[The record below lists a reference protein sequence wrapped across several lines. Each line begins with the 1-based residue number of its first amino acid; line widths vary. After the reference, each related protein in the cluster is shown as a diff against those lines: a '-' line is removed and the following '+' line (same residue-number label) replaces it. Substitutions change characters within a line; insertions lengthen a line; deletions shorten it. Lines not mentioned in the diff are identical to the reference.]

1 MTSGAMLL
9 ASRNIRMTG
18 IRAKSSR
25 GKRRKVGVLQVRG
38 ASTAMTDYLITIA
51 SLSTCAG
58 LGATVGNKTKFGQ
71 KLSGPVCS
79 MLMGYIFL
87 APCNNSML
95 SINPEV
101 LQQIRVLVSSVATPL
116 ILLGANLQAIQRT
129 FNTLLQ
135 PFILSALATIGG
147 AYVGVKMFLSSGN
160 NIPLAA
166 ALVAK
171 NIGSGINYVA
181 SCQALNVSPQLQAQG
196 LVVDNVFAFIYFP
209 LVSILGDRYQKT
221 KDDDALKEVENGLAI
236 SKDSSSIYK
245 AEDVKA
251 AFALTFAIL
260 IAAHVE
266 SEFWSSI
273 LEDVDASR
281 LFLPIVTLFSV
292 LTATFITVKDTVVQA
307 GSYAGQCLL
316 YVFFASAGASSPPLI
331 HAFTNDSNVLYF
343 ACTMFAIHL
352 LVVGIFFS
360 SREMLVAS
368 NAGVGGPATAA
379 AFAKA
384 KNWQDLIAPAILVGN
399 LGNACSTFIAIIF
412 AHLVK

>member
-1 MTSGAMLL
+1 
-9 ASRNIRMTG
+9 MTG
-18 IRAKSSR
+18 IREKSSR
-25 GKRRKVGVLQVRG
+25 SKRRKVGVVQVRG
-38 ASTAMTDYLITIA
+38 ASTAWTEYLITIS

-58 LGATVGNKTKFGQ
+58 LGATVGNRTKFGQ

-87 APCNNSML
+87 APCNNNML
-95 SINPEV
+95 SMNPEV
-101 LQQIRVLVSSVATPL
+101 LHQIRVLVSSLATPL
-116 ILLGANLQAIQRT
+116 ILLGANLQAIRRT

-135 PFILSALATIGG
+135 PFIFSALATIGG
-147 AYVGVKMFLSSGN
+147 AYVGVQMFLSSGNN

-181 SCQALNVSPQLQAQG
+181 SCQALGVSPQSQAQG

-209 LVSILGDRYQKT
+209 LVSILGDRYKKT
-221 KDDDALKEVENGLAI
+221 KDDDAVKKVENDLAI
-236 SKDSSSIYK
+236 SKDSSSIFNI
-245 AEDVKA
+245 EDVKL

-292 LTATFITVKDTVVQA
+292 LTATFIRVKDTVVQA

-368 NAGVGGPATAA
+368 NAGIGGPATAA

-412 AHLVK
+412 AHFAS

>member
-1 MTSGAMLL
+1 MLFSSG
-9 ASRNIRMTG
+9 NIRMTG
-18 IRAKSSR
+18 IREKSSR
-25 GKRRKVGVLQVRG
+25 SKRRKVGVVQVRG
-38 ASTAMTDYLITIA
+38 ASTAWTEYLITIS

-58 LGATVGNKTKFGQ
+58 LGATVGNRTKFGQ

-87 APCNNSML
+87 APCNNNML
-95 SINPEV
+95 SMNPEV
-101 LQQIRVLVSSVATPL
+101 LHQIRVLVSSLATPL
-116 ILLGANLQAIQRT
+116 ILLGANLQAIRRT

-135 PFILSALATIGG
+135 PFIFSALATIGG
-147 AYVGVKMFLSSGN
+147 AYVGVQMFLSSGNN

-181 SCQALNVSPQLQAQG
+181 SCQALGVSPQSQAQG

-209 LVSILGDRYQKT
+209 LVSILGDRYKKT
-221 KDDDALKEVENGLAI
+221 KDDDAVKKVENDLAI
-236 SKDSSSIYK
+236 SKDSSSIFNI
-245 AEDVKA
+245 EDVKL

-292 LTATFITVKDTVVQA
+292 LTATFIRVKDTVVQA

-368 NAGVGGPATAA
+368 NAGIGGPATAA

-399 LGNACSTFIAIIF
+399 LGNACSTFIAIMF
-412 AHLVK
+412 AHFAS

>member
-1 MTSGAMLL
+1 MLFSSG
-9 ASRNIRMTG
+9 NIRMTG
-18 IRAKSSR
+18 IREKSSR
-25 GKRRKVGVLQVRG
+25 GKRRKVGVVQVRG
-38 ASTAMTDYLITIA
+38 ASTALTEHLITIA

-58 LGATVGNKTKFGQ
+58 LGATVGNRTKFGQ

-87 APCNNSML
+87 APCNNNML
-95 SINPEV
+95 SMNPEV
-101 LQQIRVLVSSVATPL
+101 LHQIRVLVSSLATPL
-116 ILLGANLQAIQRT
+116 ILLGANLQAIRRT

-135 PFILSALATIGG
+135 PFIFSALATIGG
-147 AYVGVKMFLSSGN
+147 AYVGVQMFLSSGNN

-181 SCQALNVSPQLQAQG
+181 SCQALGVSPQSQAQG

-209 LVSILGDRYQKT
+209 LVSILGDRYKKT
-221 KDDDALKEVENGLAI
+221 KHDDAVKKVENGLAI
-236 SKDSSSIYK
+236 SKDSSSIFNV
-245 AEDVKA
+245 EDVKL
-251 AFALTFAIL
+251 AFALAFAIL

-292 LTATFITVKDTVVQA
+292 LTATFIRVKDTVVQA

-316 YVFFASAGASSPPLI
+316 YVFFASAGASSPPLL

-368 NAGVGGPATAA
+368 NAGIGGPATTA

-412 AHLVK
+412 AHFAS

>member
-9 ASRNIRMTG
+9 ASGNIRMTG

-38 ASTAMTDYLITIA
+38 ASTVLTDYLITIA

-95 SINPEV
+95 SINPDV
-101 LQQIRVLVSSVATPL
+101 LNQIRLLVSTLATPL

-209 LVSILGDRYQKT
+209 LVSILGDRYKKT
-221 KDDDALKEVENGLAI
+221 KDDDAVKEVENGLAI
-236 SKDSSSIYK
+236 SKSIFK

-266 SEFWSSI
+266 SEFWSLI

-292 LTATFITVKDTVVQA
+292 LTATFIRVKDTVVQA
-307 GSYAGQCLL
+307 GSFAGQCLL

-331 HAFTNDSNVLYF
+331 HAFMNDSNVLYF

-412 AHLVK
+412 AHLAS

>member
-1 MTSGAMLL
+1 M
-9 ASRNIRMTG
+9 
-18 IRAKSSR
+18 
-25 GKRRKVGVLQVRG
+25 
-38 ASTAMTDYLITIA
+38 
-51 SLSTCAG
+51 
-58 LGATVGNKTKFGQ
+58 
-71 KLSGPVCS
+71 
-79 MLMGYIFL
+79 
-87 APCNNSML
+87 
-95 SINPEV
+95 NPEV
-101 LQQIRVLVSSVATPL
+101 LHQIRVLVSSLATPL

-129 FNTLLQ
+129 INTLLQ
-135 PFILSALATIGG
+135 PFIFSALATIGG
-147 AYVGVKMFLSSGN
+147 AYVGVKMFLSSGNN

-181 SCQALNVSPQLQAQG
+181 SCQALGVSPQSQAQG
-196 LVVDNVFAFIYFP
+196 LVIDNVFAFIYFP
-209 LVSILGDRYQKT
+209 LVSILGDRYKKT
-221 KDDDALKEVENGLAI
+221 KDDDAVKEVENGLAI
-236 SKDSSSIYK
+236 SKDSSSIFN
-245 AEDVKA
+245 AEDVKV
-251 AFALTFAIL
+251 AFALTFVIL

-266 SEFWSSI
+266 SEFWSAI

-292 LTATFITVKDTVVQA
+292 LTATFIRVKDTVVQA

-352 LVVGIFFS
+352 LVIGIFFS

-368 NAGVGGPATAA
+368 NAGIGGPATAA
-379 AFAKA
+379 VFAKA

-412 AHLVK
+412 AHFAS

>member
-1 MTSGAMLL
+1 MLFSSG
-9 ASRNIRMTG
+9 NIRMTG
-18 IRAKSSR
+18 IREKSSR
-25 GKRRKVGVLQVRG
+25 GKRRKVGVVQVRG
-38 ASTAMTDYLITIA
+38 ASTALTEHLITIA

-58 LGATVGNKTKFGQ
+58 LGATVGNRTKFGQ

-87 APCNNSML
+87 APCNNNML
-95 SINPEV
+95 SMNPEV
-101 LQQIRVLVSSVATPL
+101 LHQIRVLVSSLATPL
-116 ILLGANLQAIQRT
+116 ILLGANLQAIRRT

-135 PFILSALATIGG
+135 PFIFSALATIGG
-147 AYVGVKMFLSSGN
+147 AYVGVQMFLSSGNN

-181 SCQALNVSPQLQAQG
+181 SCQALGVSPQSQAQG

-209 LVSILGDRYQKT
+209 LVSILGDRYKKT
-221 KDDDALKEVENGLAI
+221 KDDDAVKKVENGLAI
-236 SKDSSSIYK
+236 SKDSSSIFNV
-245 AEDVKA
+245 EDVKL

-292 LTATFITVKDTVVQA
+292 LTATFIRVKDTVVQA

-368 NAGVGGPATAA
+368 NAGIGGPATTA

-412 AHLVK
+412 AHFAS

>member
-1 MTSGAMLL
+1 
-9 ASRNIRMTG
+9 MTG

-38 ASTAMTDYLITIA
+38 ASTVLTDYLITIA

-58 LGATVGNKTKFGQ
+58 LGATVGNKTRFGQ

-95 SINPEV
+95 SINPDV
-101 LQQIRVLVSSVATPL
+101 LNQIRLLVSTLATPL

-209 LVSILGDRYQKT
+209 LVSILGDRYKKT
-221 KDDDALKEVENGLAI
+221 KDDDAVKEAENAI
-236 SKDSSSIYK
+236 SKYSSSIFK
-245 AEDVKA
+245 VEDVKA

-273 LEDVDASR
+273 LKDVDASR

-292 LTATFITVKDTVVQA
+292 LTATFIRVKDTVVKA
-307 GSYAGQCLL
+307 GSFAGQCLL

-412 AHLVK
+412 AHLAR

>member
-1 MTSGAMLL
+1 
-9 ASRNIRMTG
+9 MTG
-18 IRAKSSR
+18 IREKSSR
-25 GKRRKVGVLQVRG
+25 SKRRKVGVVQVRG
-38 ASTAMTDYLITIA
+38 ASTALTEHLITIA

-58 LGATVGNKTKFGQ
+58 LGATVGNRTKFGQ

-87 APCNNSML
+87 APCNNNML
-95 SINPEV
+95 SMNPEV
-101 LQQIRVLVSSVATPL
+101 LHQIRVLVSSLATPL
-116 ILLGANLQAIQRT
+116 ILLGANLQAIRRT

-135 PFILSALATIGG
+135 PFIFSALATIGG
-147 AYVGVKMFLSSGN
+147 AYVGVQMFLSSGNN

-181 SCQALNVSPQLQAQG
+181 SCQALGVSPQSQAQG

-209 LVSILGDRYQKT
+209 LVSILGDRYKKT
-221 KDDDALKEVENGLAI
+221 KDDDAVKKVESGLAI
-236 SKDSSSIYK
+236 SKDSSSIFNV
-245 AEDVKA
+245 EDVKL

-292 LTATFITVKDTVVQA
+292 LTATFIRVKDTVVQA

-368 NAGVGGPATAA
+368 NAGIGGPATAA

-412 AHLVK
+412 AHFAS

>member
-1 MTSGAMLL
+1 L
-9 ASRNIRMTG
+9 N
-18 IRAKSSR
+18 
-25 GKRRKVGVLQVRG
+25 
-38 ASTAMTDYLITIA
+38 
-51 SLSTCAG
+51 
-58 LGATVGNKTKFGQ
+58 
-71 KLSGPVCS
+71 
-79 MLMGYIFL
+79 
-87 APCNNSML
+87 
-95 SINPEV
+95 
-101 LQQIRVLVSSVATPL
+101 QIRLLVSTLATPL

-209 LVSILGDRYQKT
+209 LVSILGDRYKKT
-221 KDDDALKEVENGLAI
+221 KDDDAVKEAENAI
-236 SKDSSSIYK
+236 SKYSSSIFK
-245 AEDVKA
+245 VEDVKA

-273 LEDVDASR
+273 LKDVDASR

-292 LTATFITVKDTVVQA
+292 LTATFIRVKDTVVKA
-307 GSYAGQCLL
+307 GSFAGQCLL

-412 AHLVK
+412 AHLAS

>member
-1 MTSGAMLL
+1 
-9 ASRNIRMTG
+9 MTG
-18 IRAKSSR
+18 IREKSSR
-25 GKRRKVGVLQVRG
+25 SKRRKVGVVQVRG
-38 ASTAMTDYLITIA
+38 ASTALTEHLITIA

-58 LGATVGNKTKFGQ
+58 LGATVGNRTKFGQ

-87 APCNNSML
+87 APCNNNML
-95 SINPEV
+95 SMNPEV
-101 LQQIRVLVSSVATPL
+101 LHQIRVLVSSLATPL
-116 ILLGANLQAIQRT
+116 ILLGANLQAIRRT

-135 PFILSALATIGG
+135 PFIFSALATIGG
-147 AYVGVKMFLSSGN
+147 AYVGVQMFLSSGNN

-181 SCQALNVSPQLQAQG
+181 SCQALGVSPQSQAQG

-209 LVSILGDRYQKT
+209 LVSILGDRYKKT
-221 KDDDALKEVENGLAI
+221 KDDDAVKKVENGLAI
-236 SKDSSSIYK
+236 SKDSSSIFNV
-245 AEDVKA
+245 EDVKL

-292 LTATFITVKDTVVQA
+292 LTATFIRVKDTVVQA

-368 NAGVGGPATAA
+368 NAGIGGPATAA

-412 AHLVK
+412 AHFAS

>member
-1 MTSGAMLL
+1 MLL
-9 ASRNIRMTG
+9 SSGNIRMTG

-38 ASTAMTDYLITIA
+38 ASTVLTDYLITIA

-58 LGATVGNKTKFGQ
+58 LGATVGNKTRFGQ

-95 SINPEV
+95 SINPDV
-101 LQQIRVLVSSVATPL
+101 LNQIRLLVSTLATPL

-209 LVSILGDRYQKT
+209 LVSILGDRYKKT
-221 KDDDALKEVENGLAI
+221 KDDDAVKEAENAI
-236 SKDSSSIYK
+236 SKYSSSIFK
-245 AEDVKA
+245 VEDVKA

-273 LEDVDASR
+273 LKDVDASR

-292 LTATFITVKDTVVQA
+292 LAATFIRVKDTVVQA

-331 HAFTNDSNVLYF
+331 HAFTNDSNLLYF

-352 LVVGIFFS
+352 LVVGS
-360 SREMLVAS
+360 YLS
-368 NAGVGGPATAA
+368 
-379 AFAKA
+379 
-384 KNWQDLIAPAILVGN
+384 
-399 LGNACSTFIAIIF
+399 
-412 AHLVK
+412 

>member
-25 GKRRKVGVLQVRG
+25 GKRRKVGVVQVRG
-38 ASTAMTDYLITIA
+38 ASTAHYLITIA

-101 LQQIRVLVSSVATPL
+101 LNQIRLLVSTLATPL

-209 LVSILGDRYQKT
+209 LVSILGDRYKKT
-221 KDDDALKEVENGLAI
+221 KDDDAVKEVENGLAI
-236 SKDSSSIYK
+236 SKSIFK

-292 LTATFITVKDTVVQA
+292 LTATFIRVKDTVVQA

-384 KNWQDLIAPAILVGN
+384 KNWQGLIAPAILVGN

>member
-1 MTSGAMLL
+1 
-9 ASRNIRMTG
+9 
-18 IRAKSSR
+18 
-25 GKRRKVGVLQVRG
+25 
-38 ASTAMTDYLITIA
+38 
-51 SLSTCAG
+51 
-58 LGATVGNKTKFGQ
+58 
-71 KLSGPVCS
+71 VCS

-87 APCNNSML
+87 APCNNNML
-95 SINPEV
+95 SMNPEV
-101 LQQIRVLVSSVATPL
+101 LHQIRVLVSSLATPL
-116 ILLGANLQAIQRT
+116 ILLGANLQAIRRT

-135 PFILSALATIGG
+135 PFIFSALATIGG
-147 AYVGVKMFLSSGN
+147 AYVGVQMFLSSGNN

-181 SCQALNVSPQLQAQG
+181 SCQALGVSPQSQAQG

-209 LVSILGDRYQKT
+209 LVSILGDRYKKT
-221 KDDDALKEVENGLAI
+221 KHDDAVKKVENGLAI
-236 SKDSSSIYK
+236 SKDSSSIFNV
-245 AEDVKA
+245 EDVKL
-251 AFALTFAIL
+251 AFALAFAIL

-292 LTATFITVKDTVVQA
+292 LTATFIRVKDTVVQA

-316 YVFFASAGASSPPLI
+316 YVFFASAGASSPPLL

-368 NAGVGGPATAA
+368 NAGIGGPATTA

-412 AHLVK
+412 AHFAS

>member
-1 MTSGAMLL
+1 MSFPMTLDMEPY
-9 ASRNIRMTG
+9 M
-18 IRAKSSR
+18 SS
-25 GKRRKVGVLQVRG
+25 
-38 ASTAMTDYLITIA
+38 
-51 SLSTCAG
+51 
-58 LGATVGNKTKFGQ
+58 
-71 KLSGPVCS
+71 
-79 MLMGYIFL
+79 
-87 APCNNSML
+87 
-95 SINPEV
+95 EE
-101 LQQIRVLVSSVATPL
+101 
-116 ILLGANLQAIQRT
+116 
-129 FNTLLQ
+129 
-135 PFILSALATIGG
+135 
-147 AYVGVKMFLSSGN
+147 
-160 NIPLAA
+160 
-166 ALVAK
+166 
-171 NIGSGINYVA
+171 
-181 SCQALNVSPQLQAQG
+181 
-196 LVVDNVFAFIYFP
+196 
-209 LVSILGDRYQKT
+209 
-221 KDDDALKEVENGLAI
+221 KDDDAVKEVENGLAI
-236 SKDSSSIYK
+236 SSSIFK

-292 LTATFITVKDTVVQA
+292 LAATFIRVKDTVVQA

-331 HAFTNDSNVLYF
+331 HAFTNDSNLLYF

-368 NAGVGGPATAA
+368 NAGVGGPSTAA

-412 AHLVK
+412 AHLAS

>member
-1 MTSGAMLL
+1 
-9 ASRNIRMTG
+9 MTG
-18 IRAKSSR
+18 IREKSSR
-25 GKRRKVGVLQVRG
+25 GKRRKVGVVQVRG
-38 ASTAMTDYLITIA
+38 ASTALTEHLITIA

-58 LGATVGNKTKFGQ
+58 LGATVGNRTKFGQ

-87 APCNNSML
+87 APCNNNML
-95 SINPEV
+95 SMNPEV
-101 LQQIRVLVSSVATPL
+101 LHQIRVLVSSLATPL
-116 ILLGANLQAIQRT
+116 ILLGANLQAIRRT

-135 PFILSALATIGG
+135 PFIFSALATIGG
-147 AYVGVKMFLSSGN
+147 AYVGVQMFLSSGNN

-181 SCQALNVSPQLQAQG
+181 SCQALGVSPQSQAQG

-209 LVSILGDRYQKT
+209 LVSILGDRYKKT
-221 KDDDALKEVENGLAI
+221 KDDDAVKKVENGLAI
-236 SKDSSSIYK
+236 SKDSSSIFNV
-245 AEDVKA
+245 EDVKL
-251 AFALTFAIL
+251 AFALTFSIL

-292 LTATFITVKDTVVQA
+292 LTATFIRVKDTVVQA

-368 NAGVGGPATAA
+368 NAGIGGPATAA

-412 AHLVK
+412 AHFAS

>member
-1 MTSGAMLL
+1 MLFSSG
-9 ASRNIRMTG
+9 NIRMTG
-18 IRAKSSR
+18 IREKSSR
-25 GKRRKVGVLQVRG
+25 SKRRKVGVVQVRG
-38 ASTAMTDYLITIA
+38 ASTALTEHLITIA

-58 LGATVGNKTKFGQ
+58 LGATVGNRTKFGQ

-87 APCNNSML
+87 APCNNNML
-95 SINPEV
+95 SMNPEV
-101 LQQIRVLVSSVATPL
+101 LHQIRVLVSSLATPL
-116 ILLGANLQAIQRT
+116 ILLGANLQAIRRT

-135 PFILSALATIGG
+135 PFIFSALATIGG
-147 AYVGVKMFLSSGN
+147 AYVGVQMFLSSGNN

-181 SCQALNVSPQLQAQG
+181 SCQALGVSPQSQAQG

-209 LVSILGDRYQKT
+209 LVSILGDRYKKT
-221 KDDDALKEVENGLAI
+221 KDDDAVKKVENGLAI
-236 SKDSSSIYK
+236 SKDSSSIFNV
-245 AEDVKA
+245 EDVKL

-292 LTATFITVKDTVVQA
+292 LTATFIRVKDTVVQA

-368 NAGVGGPATAA
+368 NAGIGGPATAA

-412 AHLVK
+412 AHFAS

>member
-1 MTSGAMLL
+1 MLL
-9 ASRNIRMTG
+9 SSGNIRMTG

-38 ASTAMTDYLITIA
+38 ASTVLTDYLITIA

-58 LGATVGNKTKFGQ
+58 LGATVGNKTRFGQ

-95 SINPEV
+95 SINPDV
-101 LQQIRVLVSSVATPL
+101 LNQIRLLVSTLATPL

-209 LVSILGDRYQKT
+209 LVSILGDRYKKT
-221 KDDDALKEVENGLAI
+221 KDDDAVKEAENAI
-236 SKDSSSIYK
+236 SKYSSSIFK
-245 AEDVKA
+245 VEDVKA

-273 LEDVDASR
+273 LKDVDASR

-292 LTATFITVKDTVVQA
+292 LTATFIRVKDTVVKA
-307 GSYAGQCLL
+307 GSFAGQCLL

-412 AHLVK
+412 AHLAS

>member
-1 MTSGAMLL
+1 
-9 ASRNIRMTG
+9 MTG

-58 LGATVGNKTKFGQ
+58 LGATVGNKTRFGQ

-101 LQQIRVLVSSVATPL
+101 LNQIRLLVSTLATPL

-209 LVSILGDRYQKT
+209 LVSILGDRYKKT
-221 KDDDALKEVENGLAI
+221 KDDDAVKEVENAI
-236 SKDSSSIYK
+236 SKYSSSIFK
-245 AEDVKA
+245 VEDVKA

-266 SEFWSSI
+266 SEFWSLI

-292 LTATFITVKDTVVQA
+292 LTATFIRVKDTVVQA
-307 GSYAGQCLL
+307 GSFAGQCLL

>member
-1 MTSGAMLL
+1 
-9 ASRNIRMTG
+9 MTG
-18 IRAKSSR
+18 IRSKSSR
-25 GKRRKVGVLQVRG
+25 GKRRKVGVVQVRG
-38 ASTAMTDYLITIA
+38 ASTALTEYLITIA

-58 LGATVGNKTKFGQ
+58 LGAYVGNNTKFGQ

-79 MLMGYIFL
+79 MLMGYTFL
-87 APCNNSML
+87 APCNNNML
-95 SINPEV
+95 SNPEV
-101 LQQIRVLVSSVATPL
+101 LNQIRLLVSTLATPL

-135 PFILSALATIGG
+135 PFIFSALVTIGG

-181 SCQALNVSPQLQAQG
+181 SCQALNVSPQSQAQG
-196 LVVDNVFAFIYFP
+196 LVVDNVFAFLYFP
-209 LVSILGDRYQKT
+209 LVSILGDRYKKT
-221 KDDDALKEVENGLAI
+221 KDDDAVKEVENGLAI
-236 SKDSSSIYK
+236 SKSIFK

-273 LEDVDASR
+273 LEDIDASR

-292 LTATFITVKDTVVQA
+292 LAATFIRVKDTVVQA

-331 HAFTNDSNVLYF
+331 HAFTNDSNLLYF

-412 AHLVK
+412 AHLAS

>member
-1 MTSGAMLL
+1 
-9 ASRNIRMTG
+9 MTG
-18 IRAKSSR
+18 IREKSSR
-25 GKRRKVGVLQVRG
+25 SKRRKVGVVQVRG
-38 ASTAMTDYLITIA
+38 ASTALTEHLITIA

-58 LGATVGNKTKFGQ
+58 LGATVGNRTKFGQ

-87 APCNNSML
+87 APCNNNML
-95 SINPEV
+95 SMNPEV
-101 LQQIRVLVSSVATPL
+101 LHQIRVLVSSLATPL
-116 ILLGANLQAIQRT
+116 ILLGANLQAIRRT

-135 PFILSALATIGG
+135 PFIFSALATIGG
-147 AYVGVKMFLSSGN
+147 AYVGVQMFLSSGNN

-181 SCQALNVSPQLQAQG
+181 SCQALGVSPQSQAQG

-209 LVSILGDRYQKT
+209 LVSILGDRYKKT
-221 KDDDALKEVENGLAI
+221 KDDDAVKKVENGLAI
-236 SKDSSSIYK
+236 SKDSSSIFNI
-245 AEDVKA
+245 EDVKL

-292 LTATFITVKDTVVQA
+292 LTATFIRVKDTVVQA

-360 SREMLVAS
+360 SREILVAS
-368 NAGVGGPATAA
+368 NAGIGGPATAA

-412 AHLVK
+412 AHFAS

>member
-1 MTSGAMLL
+1 MLFSSG
-9 ASRNIRMTG
+9 NIRMTG
-18 IRAKSSR
+18 IREKSSR
-25 GKRRKVGVLQVRG
+25 SKRRKVGVVQVRG
-38 ASTAMTDYLITIA
+38 ASTAWTEYLITIS

-58 LGATVGNKTKFGQ
+58 LGATVGNRTKFGQ

-87 APCNNSML
+87 APCNNNML
-95 SINPEV
+95 SMNPEV
-101 LQQIRVLVSSVATPL
+101 LHQIRVLVSSLATPL
-116 ILLGANLQAIQRT
+116 ILLGANLQAIRRT

-135 PFILSALATIGG
+135 PFIFSALATIGG
-147 AYVGVKMFLSSGN
+147 AYVGVQMFLSSGNN

-181 SCQALNVSPQLQAQG
+181 SCQALGVSPQSQAQG

-209 LVSILGDRYQKT
+209 LVSILGDRYKKT
-221 KDDDALKEVENGLAI
+221 KDDDAVKKVENDLAI
-236 SKDSSSIYK
+236 SKDSSSIFNI
-245 AEDVKA
+245 EDVKL

-292 LTATFITVKDTVVQA
+292 LTATFIRVKDTVVQA

-368 NAGVGGPATAA
+368 NAGIGGPATAA

-412 AHLVK
+412 AHFAS

>member
-1 MTSGAMLL
+1 
-9 ASRNIRMTG
+9 MTG
-18 IRAKSSR
+18 IREKSSR
-25 GKRRKVGVLQVRG
+25 SKRRKVGVVQVRG
-38 ASTAMTDYLITIA
+38 ASTALTEHLITIA

-58 LGATVGNKTKFGQ
+58 LGAIVGNRTKFGQ

-87 APCNNSML
+87 APCNNNML
-95 SINPEV
+95 SMNPEV
-101 LQQIRVLVSSVATPL
+101 LHQIRVLVSSLATPL
-116 ILLGANLQAIQRT
+116 ILLGANLQAIRRT

-135 PFILSALATIGG
+135 PFIFSALATIGG
-147 AYVGVKMFLSSGN
+147 AYVGVQMFLSSGNN

-181 SCQALNVSPQLQAQG
+181 SCQALGVSPQSQAQG

-209 LVSILGDRYQKT
+209 LVSILGDRYKKT
-221 KDDDALKEVENGLAI
+221 KDDDAVKKVENGLAI
-236 SKDSSSIYK
+236 SKDSSSIFNV
-245 AEDVKA
+245 EDVKL

-292 LTATFITVKDTVVQA
+292 LTATFIRVKDTVVQA

-368 NAGVGGPATAA
+368 NAGIGGPATAA

-412 AHLVK
+412 AHFAS

>member
-1 MTSGAMLL
+1 
-9 ASRNIRMTG
+9 MTG

-58 LGATVGNKTKFGQ
+58 LGATVGNKTRFGQ

-101 LQQIRVLVSSVATPL
+101 LNQIRLLVSTLATPL

-181 SCQALNVSPQLQAQG
+181 SCQALNISPALQAQG

-209 LVSILGDRYQKT
+209 LVSILGDRYKKT
-221 KDDDALKEVENGLAI
+221 KDDDAVKEVENGLAI
-236 SKDSSSIYK
+236 SKSIFK

>member
-1 MTSGAMLL
+1 LH
-9 ASRNIRMTG
+9 
-18 IRAKSSR
+18 
-25 GKRRKVGVLQVRG
+25 
-38 ASTAMTDYLITIA
+38 
-51 SLSTCAG
+51 
-58 LGATVGNKTKFGQ
+58 
-71 KLSGPVCS
+71 
-79 MLMGYIFL
+79 
-87 APCNNSML
+87 
-95 SINPEV
+95 
-101 LQQIRVLVSSVATPL
+101 QIRVLVSSLATPL
-116 ILLGANLQAIQRT
+116 ILLGANLQAIRRT

-135 PFILSALATIGG
+135 PFIFSALATIGG
-147 AYVGVKMFLSSGN
+147 AYVGVQMFLSSGNN

-181 SCQALNVSPQLQAQG
+181 SCQALGVSPQSQAQG

-209 LVSILGDRYQKT
+209 LVSILGDRYKKT
-221 KDDDALKEVENGLAI
+221 KDDDAVKKVENGLAI
-236 SKDSSSIYK
+236 SKDSSSIFNV
-245 AEDVKA
+245 EDVKL

-292 LTATFITVKDTVVQA
+292 LTATFIRVKDTVVQA

-368 NAGVGGPATAA
+368 NAGIGGPATAA

-412 AHLVK
+412 AHFAS